1 MNTALAFRT
10 LPRRLQALL
19 KRGSRRPSPVKIP
32 ALLEALEREC
42 EGLNAFGADSD
53 SEFTALAS
61 GVGTLTERMS
71 QVRQQSAGLS
81 LTLED
86 RDEDRA
92 LASAYAI
99 YKNSVDLVHSSVGI
113 AISEQQQMQG
123 VEERLRQVSAVRETF
138 KRNSLIF
145 RMIAMG
151 IRMEAARL
159 DADHQGT
166 FLNVSAAIVDIE
178 HQMFE
183 TTEAAFERIA
193 QVTSETA
200 AERRQLGDL
209 QATLHDRAQH
219 SIRTI
224 QEELTKVQKALAP
237 CAEESRAIEA
247 LFAQAQPYTA
257 RLITALQHQ
266 DIVRQKLEHVALG
279 FVDLARHARDGA
291 ALDLGYVH
299 YAAQIQRTQLRLARD
314 TIDRAATEITTG
326 MTDLLRVTATLLSRF
341 EAMHVA
347 AGAAFNDC
355 RVATLFKEEIHNLSQ
370 IAQQSEQTNQKI
382 SKLVDRIEEIVQV
395 FARDIA
401 KHEFDV
407 KLVALNAQIAAARL
421 SSADALN
428 RLAEESIHVSSGNGL
443 LTKALAGDLAETLNQ
458 LGQIKREAGEFLN
471 VVTNEKTALQVG
483 AVNVAEKLHR
493 LTQRTQHTAT
503 EMNRDF
509 AVLHQQIDRLLAEVR
524 FPAQIATCCGP
535 AEQVCEDLMAQ
546 TKPMADA
553 GLSLQARA
561 KLQEHQ
567 SRYTMSTERASH
579 TEVLARTATPA
590 ATSSTATAVE
600 AATAETKPD
609 EFGAGIELF

>member
-1 MNTALAFRT
+1 M
-10 LPRRLQALL
+10 
-19 KRGSRRPSPVKIP
+19 
-32 ALLEALEREC
+32 ERQR
-42 EGLNAFGADSD
+42 EGLTAFGADSD

-61 GVGTLTERMS
+61 GVGTLTERMN
-71 QVRQQSAGLS
+71 QVRQQSAALA
-81 LTLED
+81 LTLQD

-92 LASAYAI
+92 LASAYTI

-113 AISEQQQMQG
+113 AISEQQQMQN
-123 VEERLRQVSAVRETF
+123 VEERLQRVSAVRETF

-159 DADHQGT
+159 DVDQQGT

-193 QVTSETA
+193 QVTHETA
-200 AERRQLGDL
+200 TERRQLGEL
-209 QATLHDRAQH
+209 QATLHDRAQR
-219 SIRTI
+219 SIHVI
-224 QEELTKVQKALAP
+224 QDELTKVQKALAP
-237 CAEESRAIEA
+237 CATENQAIEA
-247 LFAQAQPYTA
+247 LFAQAQPYTT

-279 FVDLARHARDGA
+279 FADLAQHASDGA
-291 ALDLGYVH
+291 SLDLGYIH
-299 YAAQIQRTQLRLARD
+299 FAAQIQSTQLRLARD

-326 MTDLLRVTATLLSRF
+326 MMDLLRVTATLLSRF
-341 EAMHVA
+341 EAMHAA

-428 RLAEESIHVSSGNGL
+428 RLAEESIHVSSGNGQ
-443 LTKALAGDLAETLNQ
+443 LTQALAGDLAETLDQ
-458 LGQIKREAGEFLN
+458 LGQIKREAGEFLG
-471 VVTNEKTALQVG
+471 VVTSEKTALEVG
-483 AVNVAEKLHR
+483 AVDVAEKLHR
-493 LTQRTQHTAT
+493 LTQRTQHTAA

-509 AVLHQQIDRLLAEVR
+509 GALHQQIDRLLAGVK
-524 FPAQIATCCGP
+524 FPEQIAACCGP
-535 AEQVCEDLMAQ
+535 AEQVCRDLMAR
-546 TKPMADA
+546 TKPMAEA
-553 GLSLQARA
+553 GLSLHAKAR
-561 KLQEHQ
+561 LQEHQ
-567 SRYTMSTERASH
+567 SRYTMSTERALHAES
-579 TEVLARTATPA
+579 LARVAEPTPSAATDATAAMPA
-590 ATSSTATAVE
+590 A
-600 AATAETKPD
+600 AAKSD